1 MDGFTFGTGDAT
13 LIFGSNLRPLFLRKN
28 TAALTRTNSEEAAP
42 TEKFPLLFVLENV
55 RSMHNVGS
63 VFRTCDALGLA
74 GLYLVGY
81 TPIPPH
87 RDIQKT
93 ALGATETVLWKHFA
107 TTNEA
112 LQLLRQNGYTI
123 IAAEQAEG
131 ATLLQDFRV
140 EKDQRIAVV
149 FGNEVEG
156 VSDEVLAV
164 ADVCLEIPQFGAKHS
179 FNVSVSAGIVGW
191 ELVRKTIR

>member
-1 MDGFTFGTGDAT
+1 M
-13 LIFGSNLRPLFLRKN
+13 FLRKN
-28 TAALTRTNSEEAAP
+28 TAALSRTNSDEAVPA
-42 TEKFPLLFVLENV
+42 EKFPFLFVLENV

-63 VFRTCDALGLA
+63 VFRTCDALGLE

-81 TPIPPH
+81 TPVPPH

-93 ALGATETVLWKHFA
+93 ALGATETVAWKHF
-107 TTNEA
+107 EKVEDA
-112 LQLLRQNGYTI
+112 LQNLRQNGYSI

-131 ATLLQDFRV
+131 ATLLQDFKV
-140 EKDQRIAVV
+140 GKDQRIAVV

-164 ADVCLEIPQFGAKHS
+164 ADVCLEIPQFGSKHS
-179 FNVSVSAGIVGW
+179 FNVSVAAGIVGW
-191 ELVRKTIR
+191 ELVRKATN